1 MTFNKKYFILTLV
14 LFTTEVLI
22 ALYLHD
28 RIIRPYV
35 GDMLVVILIY
45 CFIKSFFKVPV
56 LPLALGVLGFAFLV
70 EVLQYFKI
78 VEILGLQDSKLAII
92 IIGTSFAWMDMLTYV
107 VGIAIVLIFEKKI
120 RLSTTKK

>member
-1 MTFNKKYFILTLV
+1 M
-14 LFTTEVLI
+14 
-22 ALYLHD
+22 
-28 RIIRPYV
+28 